1 MAITQ
6 TPNYI
11 THDYYDRRRG
21 LLVGERSLNIG
32 RSVIDSILSYA
43 KAAYPREAILLL
55 NGKSGSDGILI
66 NGVEIPPLASHGY
79 GFATFPLHM
88 LPIDFSVV
96 GTAHSHPSGVL
107 RPSVEDLNNFYGRI
121 MVIAAFPYETE
132 QDIAAYDG
140 NGDQVRFGIIEDQ

>member
-1 MAITQ
+1 M
-6 TPNYI
+6 
-11 THDYYDRRRG
+11 
-21 LLVGERSLNIG
+21 GERSLNIS

-43 KAAYPREAILLL
+43 KTAHPRETILLL
-55 NGKSGSDGILI
+55 NGRSGRDRILI

-79 GFATFPLHM
+79 GFADFPLHM
-88 LPIDFSVV
+88 LPIDFSVM
-96 GTAHSHPSGVL
+96 GTAHSYLSGIL

-140 NGDQVRFGIIEDQ
+140 KGDQIRFGIIKTSSLLTLP